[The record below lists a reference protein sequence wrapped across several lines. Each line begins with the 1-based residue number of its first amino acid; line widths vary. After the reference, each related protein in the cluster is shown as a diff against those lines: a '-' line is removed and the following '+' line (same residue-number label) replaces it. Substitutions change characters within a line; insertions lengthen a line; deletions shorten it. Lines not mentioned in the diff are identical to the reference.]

1 MDAALRHAYAAQALA
16 EREGGLAG
24 AARSG
29 HAAEETQTRGTTR
42 SIAPPPRGL
51 GNEGPGWTRCC
62 ACRHWLVLARPIMLE
77 NSEIFPIR
85 VFDNKLHL
93 DEIAQI
99 VVPSDW
105 AMCEVL

>member
-29 HAAEETQTRGTTR
+29 HAAEETQTRGRPAR
-42 SIAPPPRGL
+42 SPRPL
-51 GNEGPGWTRCC
+51 AVSATSGPGGRVV
-62 ACRHWLVLARPIMLE
+62 ARDRHWLVLARPIMLE